1 MIYLYLFGTC
11 FHFIYV
17 FMIIGN
23 NVWVGSEVTLLKG
36 TVIPDGSVVGYGSI
50 VTKAFDEESVI
61 IVGSPA
67 KIVKRNI
74 RWNA

>member
-1 MIYLYLFGTC
+1 
-11 FHFIYV
+11 
-17 FMIIGN
+17 MIIGN